1 MRASPHLLADCEAE
15 LKRQPDKTGA
25 AYIAEYAK
33 QLRVYERVVEEGNF
47 GAFNR
52 EDERLSDCVRRLK
65 NFCDRKQRERTERPR
80 KT

>member
-1 MRASPHLLADCEAE
+1 MRASPQLLSDCDAE

-25 AYIAEYAK
+25 AYMAEYAK

-47 GAFNR
+47 GSFKR

-65 NFCDRKQRERTERPR
+65 NWYERKQLERSERVKR
-80 KT
+80 K

>member
-1 MRASPHLLADCEAE
+1 MKICNRADGVNGHYAIG
-15 LKRQPDKTGA
+15 RQ
-25 AYIAEYAK
+25 
-33 QLRVYERVVEEGNF
+33 LYERVVEEGNF

-80 KT
+80 KNSDA